1 VGKFPKIET
10 IDITD
15 PTCLLKDLPKP
26 TQAEL
31 DEDER
36 HWKARTN
43 ADQEAAADY
52 DDEHDDNEGDEC
64 A

>member
-1 VGKFPKIET
+1 MGNLPKIET
-10 IDITD
+10 TDITAA
-15 PTCLLKDLPKP
+15 

-31 DEDER
+31 DEDEQ

-64 A
+64 D